1 MHTAIKNRMD
11 GNLTGR
17 DDMKQDPTLT
27 WNWLRMNV
35 PTLAAII
42 GVGLFINNGLRDAAR
57 DANQLGQS
65 VTDIK
70 ETIAPLNNLEYRLT
84 RAEGY
89 LNEAHTRI
97 DNLSNTMINNIDLI
111 RRDVN
116 RLTTQVEVLSSQIGM
131 VLAEEKN
138 PVQRRAR
145 PGGPIK
151 VE

>member
-1 MHTAIKNRMD
+1 MAGQD
-11 GNLTGR
+11 E
-17 DDMKQDPTLT
+17 MKQDVTLT

-35 PTLAAII
+35 PTLIAVA

-57 DANQLGQS
+57 EAELLNKS
-65 VTDIK
+65 VSSIK
-70 ETIAPLNNLEYRLT
+70 ETVAPLNNLEYRLT

-131 VLAEEKN
+131 VLGDDKI
-138 PVQRRAR
+138 PVQRRSR

>member
-1 MHTAIKNRMD
+1 MA
-11 GNLTGR
+11 GQ
-17 DDMKQDPTLT
+17 DDMKQDSTLT

-35 PTLAAII
+35 PTLIAVA

-57 DANQLGQS
+57 DVEVLSQS
-65 VTDIK
+65 VASITS
-70 ETIAPLNNLEYRLT
+70 TIAPLNNLEYRLT

-111 RRDVN
+111 RRDIN

-131 VLAEEKN
+131 VLGEEKT
-138 PVQRRAR
+138 PVQRRSR
-145 PGGPIK
+145 PGGPVP

>member
-1 MHTAIKNRMD
+1 
-11 GNLTGR
+11 
-17 DDMKQDPTLT
+17 MKQDATLT

-35 PTLAAII
+35 PTLIAIA

-57 DANQLGQS
+57 DVEVLSQS
-65 VTDIK
+65 VASITS
-70 ETIAPLNNLEYRLT
+70 TIAPLNNLEYRLT

-111 RRDVN
+111 RRDIN

-131 VLAEEKN
+131 VLGEEKI
-138 PVQRRAR
+138 PVQRRSR
-145 PGGPIK
+145 PGGPVP

>member
-1 MHTAIKNRMD
+1 MA
-11 GNLTGR
+11 GQE
-17 DDMKQDPTLT
+17 DMKQDATLT

-35 PTLAAII
+35 PTLIAIA

-57 DANQLGQS
+57 DVEVLSQS
-65 VTDIK
+65 VASITS
-70 ETIAPLNNLEYRLT
+70 TIAPLNNLEYRLT

-89 LNEAHTRI
+89 LNEAHGRI

-131 VLAEEKN
+131 VLGDEKI
-138 PVQRRAR
+138 PVQRRSR
-145 PGGPIK
+145 PGGPVP

>member
-1 MHTAIKNRMD
+1 
-11 GNLTGR
+11 
-17 DDMKQDPTLT
+17 MKQDATLT

-35 PTLAAII
+35 PTLIAIA

-57 DANQLGQS
+57 DVEVLSQS
-65 VTDIK
+65 VASITS
-70 ETIAPLNNLEYRLT
+70 TIAPLNNLEYRLT

-89 LNEAHTRI
+89 LNEAHGRI

-131 VLAEEKN
+131 VLGDEKI
-138 PVQRRAR
+138 PVQRRSR
-145 PGGPIK
+145 PGGPIPA
-151 VE
+151 E